1 MFSIID
7 ITWGGILKLGK
18 KIKTL
23 RIARGY
29 TQEELADRCDLSR
42 SFISQLEND
51 QVSPSIDTLERIL
64 RVLGSDLKTFFST
77 DKRQEKIVFKAS
89 ERVPMYLDEYG
100 IKGYIL
106 MDNIEDKSID
116 PKLIELAPGAETE
129 EEDPHEGDEFGYVIS
144 GKLELI
150 LDGKVYKVNQG
161 DCFYYCSDRKHK
173 IRNPYE
179 KSVKFLWIDIE

>member
-1 MFSIID
+1 MR
-7 ITWGGILKLGK
+7 LGK

-64 RVLGSDLKTFFST
+64 RVLGSDLKTFFSS
-77 DKRQEKIVFKAS
+77 DKKQEKIVFKKN
-89 ERVPMYLDEYG
+89 ERVPMYLDEFG
-100 IKGYIL
+100 IKGFIL

-116 PKLIELAPGAETE
+116 PKLYEMEPGAETE
-129 EEDPHEGDEFGYVIS
+129 EEEPHEGDEFGYVIS
-144 GKLELI
+144 GKIELI
-150 LDGKVYKVNQG
+150 LDDKVYKLNEG
-161 DCFYYCSDRKHK
+161 DCFYYCADRRHK
-173 IRNPYE
+173 IRNPY
-179 KSVKFLWIDIE
+179 KNKAKFLWIDIE

>member
-1 MFSIID
+1 
-7 ITWGGILKLGK
+7 LKLGK
-18 KIKTL
+18 KIRNL
-23 RIARGY
+23 RISRGY

-64 RVLGSDLKTFFST
+64 RVLGTDLKNFFAS
-77 DKRQEKIVFKAS
+77 DEKREKIVFRVE
-89 ERVPMYLDEYG
+89 ERVPMYLDDFG

-116 PKLIELAPGAETE
+116 PKIIELLPGAETE
-129 EEDPHEGDEFGYVIS
+129 EEEPHEGDEFGFVIS

-150 LDGKVYKVNQG
+150 LGEKVYKVNEG
-161 DCFYYCSDRKHK
+161 DCFYYCSDRVHK
-173 IRNPYE
+173 IRNPY
-179 KSVKFLWIDIE
+179 KNTVKFLWIDIE